1 MRRMTIFL
9 TGLCVVGLMAVAAL
23 VWPVASSYLNWPQ
36 RPRDQNV
43 IDRQFDRTALRA
55 DLAAAGFAMGEEAHV
70 RIFKREHLLE
80 VWMRPAAGERFAL
93 FRSYP
98 ICTWSGGLGP
108 KLAEGD
114 RQAPEGFYRVAAR
127 QLNPQSRHHLAFDLG
142 FPNAL
147 DRELGRTGSYL
158 MVHGGC
164 SSIGCFAM
172 TDEKIDEIYAIVEA
186 ALHRGQREVDV
197 AVFPFRLT
205 ETALQAE
212 ATSDWVPFWRN
223 LKQGFDLFE
232 RDGTPPK
239 VSACN
244 GAYVFGSDALGPGC
258 TPIAGWA

>member
-1 MRRMTIFL
+1 MHRITIFL
-9 TGLCVVGLMAVAAL
+9 GGLGVVGVLAIAAL
-23 VWPVASSYLNWPQ
+23 VWPVATSYLGWQLP
-36 RPRDQNV
+36 PRDHRV
-43 IDRQFDRTALRA
+43 IEPSFDRTALRA

-70 RIFKREHLLE
+70 RIFKQEHLLE
-80 VWMRPAAGERFAL
+80 RWMRPAAGERFAL

-114 RQAPEGFYRVAAR
+114 RQAPEGFYRVAEK
-127 QLNPQSRHHLAFDLG
+127 QLNPHSRHHLAFNLG

-147 DRELGRTGSYL
+147 DLELGRTGSYL

-172 TDEKIDEIYAIVEA
+172 TDEKIDEIYAVVEA
-186 ALHRGQREVDV
+186 ALRRGQDEVDV

-205 ETALQAE
+205 ETALQA
-212 ATSDWVPFWRN
+212 AAASDWMPFWRN
-223 LKQGFDLFE
+223 LKEGFDLFE

-239 VSACN
+239 VSACD
-244 GAYVFGSDALGPGC
+244 GAYVFGSDALGSGC
-258 TPIAGWA
+258 TPISGWA